1 MNATDPTS
9 DARSHLDKPDHHS
22 QSVKDLIR
30 LAGQLGLEAVDVDE
44 LVYDTVHEES
54 SRLVNSGACPELGFV
69 DAFETLHDD
78 ADDCASQI
86 NNEGLEAQIRKLVGA
101 HGHGGTE
108 ALLRSS
114 AS

>member
-9 DARSHLDKPDHHS
+9 DVRSHTDEPDHLL
-22 QSVKDLIR
+22 QSVEDLIR
-30 LAGQLGLEAVDVDE
+30 LAGQLALEAVDIDE
-44 LVYDTVHEES
+44 LVYDTIHEES
-54 SRLVNSGACPELGFV
+54 SRLVNSDACPELGFF
-69 DAFETLHDD
+69 DAFDTLHDD
-78 ADDCASQI
+78 ADNCASRI

-101 HGHGGTE
+101 HGPCGTE